1 MVFKKHEKKNAVPP
15 VKREL
20 FEKWLP
26 IFQKGEEA
34 KKRLAEY
41 AVYEGNNASL
51 NSDDNNTCISQQE
64 HNLSN
69 NIVEN
74 DKSNVGNNNN
84 DKIELSRA
92 EKIELNHAVTEGEKA
107 FEIMLK
113 PIMKVC
119 KKIIKKE
126 VDKPRSFQVIIDSE
140 SLKNA
145 AQEGVL
151 IALRK
156 LDLSKMKNSNINLIM
171 QYVTA
176 KVSREALKQESSV
189 GISPSKLRLYKK
201 IAAVRDVIRKKNGVE
216 PSDEEVLEYFK
227 SGQADFHS
235 MNGRVGSN
243 FQPFK
248 ENQKIKLKDIIEQH
262 NIDKGHPFKFPVTDT
277 AEIDSEIR
285 IENNELDN
293 KITQQDEAEQFW
305 RAYMDYIGV
314 SLKDQ
319 NVIARDLR
327 LFELPAAEIRK
338 IPSAEFDDRMCNDF
352 MKLIQNRK
360 GKIREFSQEYLVNHG
375 DGFWHVFAENE
386 ITSNNSK
393 YLNLKYL
400 KLSNGGVTPDVKKL

>member
-74 DKSNVGNNNN
+74 DKSNVGNNN

-327 LFELPAAEIRK
+327 LFELPASETRK

-360 GKIREFSQEYLVNHG
+360 GKIREFSQEYLINHG

>member
-1 MVFKKHEKKNAVPP
+1 MTFKKHEKKNAVPP

-41 AVYEGNNASL
+41 AAYEGNNASL
-51 NSDDNNTCISQQE
+51 NSDDNNICTSRSE
-64 HNLSN
+64 HNSSN
-69 NIVEN
+69 DTVEN
-74 DKSNVGNNNN
+74 DKNNAGNSN

-400 KLSNGGVTPDVKKL
+400 KLSNNI

>member
-1 MVFKKHEKKNAVPP
+1 MVFKKHEKKNAIPP

-41 AVYEGNNASL
+41 AALHEKNNASL
-51 NSDDNNTCISQQE
+51 NSKNVPSENNSSNDNNVVNKE
-64 HNLSN
+64 
-69 NIVEN
+69 V
-74 DKSNVGNNNN
+74 NNNEN
-84 DKIELSRA
+84 NVNENNNAELSRA
-92 EKIELNHAVTEGEKA
+92 EKVELNHAVTEGEKA

-360 GKIREFSQEYLVNHG
+360 GKIREFSQEYLINHG

-400 KLSNGGVTPDVKKL
+400 KLSNNI

>member
-327 LFELPAAEIRK
+327 LFELPASETRK

-360 GKIREFSQEYLVNHG
+360 GKIREFSQEYLINHG

>member
-41 AVYEGNNASL
+41 AAYEGNNASL
-51 NSDDNNTCISQQE
+51 NSDDNNICTSRSE
-64 HNLSN
+64 HNSSN
-69 NIVEN
+69 DTVEN
-74 DKSNVGNNNN
+74 DKNNAGNSN

-156 LDLSKMKNSNINLIM
+156 LDLSKMKNSNINLII

-189 GISPSKLRLYKK
+189 GIISPSKLRLYKK

>member
-1 MVFKKHEKKNAVPP
+1 MTFKKHEKKNAVPP

-41 AVYEGNNASL
+41 AAYEGNNASL
-51 NSDDNNTCISQQE
+51 NSDDNNICTSRSE
-64 HNLSN
+64 HNSSN
-69 NIVEN
+69 DTVEN
-74 DKSNVGNNNN
+74 DKNNAGNSN

>member
-1 MVFKKHEKKNAVPP
+1 MVFKKHEKKNVVPP

-41 AVYEGNNASL
+41 AAYEGNNASL
-51 NSDDNNTCISQQE
+51 NSDDNNIYTSRPE
-64 HNLSN
+64 HNSSN
-69 NIVEN
+69 DTVEN
-74 DKSNVGNNNN
+74 DKNNAGNNN

-201 IAAVRDVIRKKNGVE
+201 IAAVRDVIRKKNGIE

-360 GKIREFSQEYLVNHG
+360 GKIREFSHEYLVNHG

>member
-285 IENNELDN
+285 IENNEFDN
-293 KITQQDEAEQFW
+293 KITQQDESEQFW

>member
-41 AVYEGNNASL
+41 AAYEGNNASL
-51 NSDDNNTCISQQE
+51 NSDDNNIYTSRPE
-64 HNLSN
+64 HNSSN
-69 NIVEN
+69 DTVEN
-74 DKSNVGNNNN
+74 DKNNAGNNN

-201 IAAVRDVIRKKNGVE
+201 IAAVRDVIRKKNGIE

-327 LFELPAAEIRK
+327 LFELPAAEIHK

-360 GKIREFSQEYLVNHG
+360 GKIKEFSQEYLANHG

-400 KLSNGGVTPDVKKL
+400 KLSNSSTFDIKK

>member
-1 MVFKKHEKKNAVPP
+1 MTFKKHEKKNAVPP

-51 NSDDNNTCISQQE
+51 NSDDNNICTSRSE
-64 HNLSN
+64 HNSSN
-69 NIVEN
+69 DTVEN

-201 IAAVRDVIRKKNGVE
+201 IAAVRDVIRKKNGIE

-338 IPSAEFDDRMCNDF
+338 IPSAEFDDRTCNDF

-360 GKIREFSQEYLVNHG
+360 GKIREFSHEYLVNHG

-386 ITSNNSK
+386 ITFNNSK

>member
-1 MVFKKHEKKNAVPP
+1 MTFKKHEKKNAVPP

-400 KLSNGGVTPDVKKL
+400 KLSNGVASDVKK

>member
-1 MVFKKHEKKNAVPP
+1 MTFKKHEKKNAVPP

-41 AVYEGNNASL
+41 AAYEGNNASL
-51 NSDDNNTCISQQE
+51 NSDDNNICTSRSE
-64 HNLSN
+64 HNSSN
-69 NIVEN
+69 DTVEN
-74 DKSNVGNNNN
+74 DKNNAGNSN

-201 IAAVRDVIRKKNGVE
+201 IAAVRDVIRKKNGIE

-400 KLSNGGVTPDVKKL
+400 KLSNNI

>member
-41 AVYEGNNASL
+41 AAYEGNNASL
-51 NSDDNNTCISQQE
+51 NSDDNNICTSRSE
-64 HNLSN
+64 HNSSN
-69 NIVEN
+69 DTVEN
-74 DKSNVGNNNN
+74 DKNNAGNSN

-293 KITQQDEAEQFW
+293 KITQQDEAEHFW

>member
-41 AVYEGNNASL
+41 AAYEGNNASL
-51 NSDDNNTCISQQE
+51 NSDDNNICTSRSE
-64 HNLSN
+64 HNSSN
-69 NIVEN
+69 DTVEN
-74 DKSNVGNNNN
+74 DKNNAGNSN

>member
-41 AVYEGNNASL
+41 AAYEGNNASL
-51 NSDDNNTCISQQE
+51 NSDDNNICTSRSE
-64 HNLSN
+64 HNSSN
-69 NIVEN
+69 DTVEN
-74 DKSNVGNNNN
+74 DKNNAGNSN

-126 VDKPRSFQVIIDSE
+126 VDKPRSFQVIIDGE

>member
-1 MVFKKHEKKNAVPP
+1 MTFKKHEKKNAVPP

-41 AVYEGNNASL
+41 AAYEGNNASL
-51 NSDDNNTCISQQE
+51 NSDDNNICTSRSE
-64 HNLSN
+64 HNSSN
-69 NIVEN
+69 DIVEN
-74 DKSNVGNNNN
+74 DKNNAGNSN

-400 KLSNGGVTPDVKKL
+400 KLSNGVTPDVKKL